1 MLPLQLLRIK
11 VSNKGKNISP
21 AFCRL
26 GGDSSYELKIATDMI
41 KQFEDSFNKRET
53 KGLLG
58 ERISLLE
65 ASYDDYKLV
74 RGLYALLERRCI
86 FRSRE
91 SQK

>member
-41 KQFEDSFNKRET
+41 KQFEDSFKKGKRRDYS
-53 KGLLG
+53 
-58 ERISLLE
+58 EREYLYWKHPMMTIS
-65 ASYDDYKLV
+65 
-74 RGLYALLERRCI
+74 
-86 FRSRE
+86 
-91 SQK
+91 